1 MDADQ
6 KMRLGALVMMRSRA
20 SKYALYGTLIAV
32 ASVIIGTLLV
42 AYVSAGFVNVDSIA
56 SAQRGNI
63 ALWVLDCMPF
73 VFAAWGQYASLRM
86 TREAN
91 QLIRDNTRNL
101 RTALKEEQ
109 VSSQAK
115 SDFFARMSHE
125 LRAPLNGIARV

>member
-6 KMRLGALVMMRSRA
+6 QARLGALVMMRSRA

-42 AYVSAGFVNVDSIA
+42 AYVSAGFVNIDSIT

-73 VFAAWGQYASLRM
+73 VFAA
-86 TREAN
+86 
-91 QLIRDNTRNL
+91 
-101 RTALKEEQ
+101 
-109 VSSQAK
+109 
-115 SDFFARMSHE
+115 
-125 LRAPLNGIARV
+125 